1 MAYQINKTDGN
12 LLVEIIDSG
21 INQTATD
28 LTLIGKNVSGYGEF
42 INENFVK
49 LLENFAND
57 TEPNNPLTGQLWFDT
72 AQNRLKV
79 YDGNGFKIGSGPII
93 SGEVPDTL
101 SQGDLWID
109 SVENQLY
116 FYDGT
121 DLTLAGPIWKN
132 SQGISGH
139 QVETIVDTIG
149 RSRTIVKMYV
159 GTTLLGIYSNE
170 IVDFTPAS
178 PIPGF
183 SGSIGP
189 GFNQSTLANQKFRV
203 TASKADSLVD
213 ALGNV
218 KFASDFML
226 TTANTGSSGE
236 VKLTNV
242 KPLFLGPTQNNE
254 FQVDSLLFAIQS
266 NSLNQNFRLRVRR
279 QSGIVDAITVLTQN
293 KRIGLW
299 KDTPAY
305 PVDIVGDVRIAGN
318 LLVEGSST
326 TIDSVNL
333 SIEDH
338 IIELAKSSDS
348 AASDSYANKGGIV
361 LKGTTDH
368 SLLWHSSDTSWKSSE
383 NFDIVSSSGG
393 ARSYKINGVNVL
405 EYTGSNYVLSSSV
418 TQAPGIT
425 SFGPQTDITVDNL
438 YLNNSRVQSI
448 SANSDVEIEP
458 NGSGN
463 VALIGTPRITG
474 LGTPLLTTDA
484 STKGYTDTYVR
495 SRNIC
500 FSMDI
505 TGLSNSQ
512 IASYVSDIAPE
523 AYYEEGTEC
532 RIHCTTQSV
541 TYPSITL
548 TSSTS
553 PITTGDFVKSFISVD
568 NSANVSPKPNEPVL
582 QDFTVNPINIGAAT
596 VTVTRV
602 NKLFSIQSG
611 VWTYVPPDF

>member
-1 MAYQINKTDGN
+1 MAYQINKTDGS
-12 LLVEIIDSG
+12 LLVEIVDSAID
-21 INQTATD
+21 QTATD

-42 INENFVK
+42 INENFIKV
-49 LLENFAND
+49 LENFAND
-57 TEPNNPLTGQLWFDT
+57 TAPNNPLAGQLWFDT
-72 AQNRLKV
+72 AENRLKV
-79 YDGNGFKIGSGPII
+79 YDGNGFRIGAGPII
-93 SGEVPDTL
+93 SGIVPDTL
-101 SQGDLWID
+101 SQGDFWID

-132 SQGISGH
+132 SQGLSGH
-139 QVETIVDTIG
+139 QVETILDTIG
-149 RSRTIVKMYV
+149 RTKTIVKMYV
-159 GTTLLGIYSNE
+159 GSTLIGIYSNDV
-170 IVDFTPAS
+170 VDFTPAA

-183 SGSIGP
+183 SGTIGP

-213 ALGNV
+213 ALGNI

-242 KPLFLGPTQNNE
+242 KPLILGPTQNNE
-254 FQVDSLLFAIQS
+254 FQSDSLLFAMQS

-279 QSGIVDAITVLTQN
+279 QAGIVDAITVLTQN
-293 KRIGLW
+293 KRIGFW

-333 SIEDH
+333 TIEDH
-338 IIELAKSSDS
+338 IIELAKASDS
-348 AASDSYANKGGIV
+348 AASDSYADKGGVV

-383 NFDIVSSSGG
+383 NFDIVSSTGG

-405 EYTGSNYVLSSSV
+405 EYDGANYILSSNV
-418 TQAPGIT
+418 TQAAGIT
-425 SFGPQTDITVDNL
+425 SFGTQTQFTVDNL
-438 YLNNSRVQSI
+438 FFNNSRVQSV
-448 SANSDVEIEP
+448 SVNSDIELEP

-463 VALIGTPRITG
+463 VALIGSPRITG
-474 LGTPLLTTDA
+474 LATPLVPTDA
-484 STKGYTDTYVR
+484 ASKGYVDTYSR

-505 TGLSNSQ
+505 TSLTNNQ
-512 IASYVSDIAPE
+512 IASYISDIAPE

-532 RIHCTTQSV
+532 RIHCTTQAV

-553 PITTGDFVKSFISVD
+553 PVTTGDFVKSYIAVD
-568 NSANVSPKPNEPVL
+568 NSGNVSPKPNEPVL
-582 QDFTVNPINIGAAT
+582 QDFTVNPLNLGPAT

-611 VWTYVPPDF
+611 VWTYVAPDF